1 MRPSRPFVA
10 LVAVVAIA
18 VAGCTGGDDGDQ
30 IANGASSPTSDPDGV
45 DAAQPTAGLPVTTL
59 DAPSAET
66 VAPTSIE
73 TSVAPSRSATSPQP
87 SVSQPPPSEPPASDP
102 VETVPESG
110 VPGLDSDDL
119 FCAAWSRFGGTWQV
133 LLVGSTFLDDPELVA
148 RWEVASAPLVVGAHS
163 ELFAQLPAELES
175 ERAALADGYFGVFE
189 RRALDARDAL
199 VGSGA
204 NGGDIAGLSEA
215 WLAALESRD
224 PATPDVEFVEPDAL
238 VGLVDVASAELLG
251 RRNAFHLDP
260 SLIVTVETPLT
271 DAYLESN
278 CPDQGTLAGGEVDG

>member
-1 MRPSRPFVA
+1 MRPSRSFVA
-10 LVAVVAIA
+10 LAAVVAIVA
-18 VAGCTGGDDGDQ
+18 AGCTGGDEGGGQ
-30 IANGASSPTSDPDGV
+30 IAGGASSTAS
-45 DAAQPTAGLPVTTL
+45 DAAEVEAVQPTAGLPVTTL
-59 DAPSAET
+59 DAPSADT
-66 VAPTSIE
+66 TARASTR
-73 TSVAPSRSATSPQP
+73 SVSSTEP
-87 SVSQPPPSEPPASDP
+87 SVSEPTTSDP
-102 VETVPESG
+102 STTDAVETVPESG

-163 ELFAQLPAELES
+163 ELFAQLPDELES
-175 ERAALADGYFGVFE
+175 ERDALADGYFGVFE
-189 RRALDARDAL
+189 RRALDARNAL
-199 VGSGA
+199 VGAGA

-224 PATPDVEFVEPDAL
+224 PATPNVDFVEPDAL
-238 VGLVDVASAELLG
+238 VGLVDVASFELLG
-251 RRNAFHLDP
+251 RRSAFHLDP

-278 CPDQGTLAGGEVDG
+278 CPDQGTLAGGEIDG